1 VSRAALLGL
10 ALVLA
15 LAACGDPLQPAQ
27 QVQPKGSGSAKPVAT
42 DAAIAQSFV
51 GVVTAAESVDI
62 APRFQGV
69 VATVLVKTGDF
80 VKKDQVVA
88 EMDRKSMQEEVRAAE
103 AAYGAAVAASRQADV
118 DIEDAKRKL
127 ALETKMVADGVS
139 PRVNLE
145 EAQLAL
151 KRAQASAQKAQSG
164 VGQESSHV
172 QTARDHL
179 ADLALRAPS
188 EGTVA
193 MRFKDPGA
201 TVPAGAP
208 IVRIVGHGG
217 LHLRFA
223 APPEQARRFTVG
235 TSVKATV
242 DTVTAPVIA
251 TIRQISPAL
260 DPSSGMI
267 IVEAELVDEE
277 IGDAKGL
284 RPGLAARVQ

>member
-1 VSRAALLGL
+1 MSRGALFALL
-10 ALVLA
+10 
-15 LAACGDPLQPAQ
+15 LAACSDPLQPAQ
-27 QVQPKGSGSAKPVAT
+27 QPQPTHVGSAKAAAN
-42 DAAIAQSFV
+42 DAAAAPSFV

-69 VATVLVKTGDF
+69 VATVLVKTGDY
-80 VKKDQVVA
+80 VKKDQVIA

-103 AAYGAAVAASRQADV
+103 AAYGAAVAAARQADV
-118 DIEDAKRKL
+118 DVEDAKRKL

-139 PRVNLE
+139 PRVNLD

-151 KRAQASAQKAQSG
+151 KRSQAAAQKSQSG

-201 TVPAGAP
+201 TVPAGAA

-223 APPEQARRFTVG
+223 APPERARGLQLG

-242 DTVTAPVIA
+242 DTVTTPVIA
-251 TIRQISPAL
+251 VIRQISPTVDA
-260 DPSSGMI
+260 SSGMI
-267 IVEAELVDEE
+267 VVEAELVDEE